1 MTKIAAVFSLS
12 VGKLKKTDYPDISEH
27 YIRLTDRAHFLF
39 EFSFLSS

>member
-12 VGKLKKTDYPDISEH
+12 VGKLKKTDYPDVSE
-27 YIRLTDRAHFLF
+27 YYTKLTDRAHFLF